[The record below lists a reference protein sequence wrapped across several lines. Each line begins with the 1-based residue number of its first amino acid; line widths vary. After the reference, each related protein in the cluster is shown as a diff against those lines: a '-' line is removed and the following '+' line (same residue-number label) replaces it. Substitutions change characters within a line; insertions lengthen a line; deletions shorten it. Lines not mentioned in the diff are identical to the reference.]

1 MQKKKKKKFS
11 RFTGIFSCLKYYMIP
26 LLVLPQ
32 LLLITDNSLPTEIKK
47 ILICYLFVHMKNQT
61 ASFKKSEGV

>member
-1 MQKKKKKKFS
+1 
-11 RFTGIFSCLKYYMIP
+11 MIP